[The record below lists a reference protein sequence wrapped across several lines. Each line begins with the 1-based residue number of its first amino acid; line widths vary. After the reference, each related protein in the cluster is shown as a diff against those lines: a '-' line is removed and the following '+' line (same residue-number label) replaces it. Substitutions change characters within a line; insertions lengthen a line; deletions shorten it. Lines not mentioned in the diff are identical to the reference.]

1 MTNTAHLRGGPERAT
16 VADIDH
22 ARNLAIT
29 ALDDLGARRDRL
41 EAIISDLRPG
51 A

>member
-1 MTNTAHLRGGPERAT
+1 LTSAAHLRGGPERAA

-22 ARNLAIT
+22 AGNLAH
-29 ALDDLGARRDRL
+29 LRDRL
-41 EAIISDLRPG
+41 EAIASDLRAG